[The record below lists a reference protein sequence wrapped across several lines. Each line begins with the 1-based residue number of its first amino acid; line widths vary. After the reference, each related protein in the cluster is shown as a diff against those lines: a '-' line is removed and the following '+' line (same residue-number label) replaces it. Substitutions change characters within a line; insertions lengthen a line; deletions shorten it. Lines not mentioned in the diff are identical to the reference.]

1 MVDRVLLVDDDDSF
15 REVMRFHLDDA
26 GIPATVATDGHD
38 ALRQFRRRP
47 FDVVVTDLKMPGM
60 DGMALLD
67 EVRRLAPETLVIVIT
82 AFGDVA
88 TAVQAMKEGAYDFIA
103 KPTAR
108 EHFVLVVRRALEVAR
123 LKAELRSLR
132 DAASAGKDFIFASSA
147 MRTVVETLDRV
158 ADSDASVLL
167 LGESGTGKEL
177 LAHRLHRQSPRGHG
191 PFVAVNCAAIPR
203 DLMESE
209 LFGHKKGS
217 FTGAVQDRK
226 GRFEQAGG
234 GTLFLDE
241 IAEMPLDLQPR
252 LLRALQER
260 AVDMVGG
267 DRPVAVDVRIVAATN
282 QDLATLVRNGLFR
295 EDLYYRLNIVPL
307 QIPPLRERPEDILPL
322 AEFFIGRFAPA
333 EGRKLSAELVRWLE
347 NHNWPG
353 NARELEN
360 VCHRLV
366 LMSTGP
372 EMDTT
377 LLGAAL
383 PDLSRS
389 SANEILP
396 GTRVEL
402 PPEGVDLRELEKA
415 IIIVALKKTKYNQSA
430 AARYLRIPRHKLLYR
445 LEKYAIELP
454 GRDDTG
460 GH

>member
-1 MVDRVLLVDDDDSF
+1 MHRVLLVDDDNSF

-26 GIPATVATDGHD
+26 GIPATIATDGND
-38 ALRQFRRRP
+38 ALRLFRRSP

-60 DGMALLD
+60 DGMALLN
-67 EVRRLAPETLVIVIT
+67 EVKSLAPETPVIVIT
-82 AFGDVA
+82 AFGDVEN
-88 TAVQAMKEGAYDFIA
+88 AVNAMKQGAYDFIA
-103 KPTAR
+103 KPCQR

-123 LKAELRSLR
+123 LKAELRSLK
-132 DAASAGKDFIFASSA
+132 DAASAGKDFIFASPA

-177 LAHRLHRQSPRGHG
+177 LAHRLHRQSTRARG

-226 GRFEQAGG
+226 GKFEQANG

-241 IAEMPLDLQPR
+241 IAEMPADLQPR

-260 AVDMVGG
+260 TVDLVGG

-282 QDLATLVRNGLFR
+282 QDLPTQVRDGLFR

-307 QIPPLRERPEDILPL
+307 LIPPLRERPEDILPL
-322 AEFFIGRFAPA
+322 AEFFISRFAPGA
-333 EGRKLSAELVRWLE
+333 DKRLSTRLVEQLDS
-347 NHNWPG
+347 HPWPG

-360 VCHRLV
+360 VCQRLV
-366 LMSTGP
+366 LLSTGSRL
-372 EMDTT
+372 DAS

-383 PDLSRS
+383 PDLTRRS
-389 SANEILP
+389 TQELLP
-396 GTRVEL
+396 GMKIEI
-402 PPEGVDLRELEKA
+402 PSGGIDLRELERA
-415 IIIVALKKTKYNQSA
+415 IIIHALKQTNYNQSA
-430 AARYLRIPRHKLLYR
+430 AARYLSIPRHKLLYR

-454 GRDDTG
+454 EKDPQG
-460 GH
+460 GV